1 MKNTA
6 EMNNVI
12 KEIEDKKIVAI
23 VRGVE
28 DADLLPLVQAMYDG
42 GIRIVEVTYG
52 KKSDEETAKSIEMLA
67 QKFTGKMLV
76 GAGTVRTKKQV
87 RLTKKAGGTFIISPD
102 MNPKVIRATKRN
114 KMVSIP
120 GVLTPSE
127 ITTAVRN
134 GADFVKLFP
143 ITSMGPE
150 YVKAIKAPLSDI
162 KMLAVGGVDETN
174 MKDYLKVGISGFGI
188 GSNIVNKKLI
198 ESKDFAGITEL
209 SKQFLEALNS

>member
-1 MKNTA
+1 MKNTV
-6 EMNNVI
+6 EMNRVI

-28 DADLLPLVQAMYDG
+28 HDDLLPLVQAMYDG
-42 GIRIVEVTYG
+42 GIRLVEVTYG

-67 QKFTGKMLV
+67 KMFAGKMLV

-102 MNPKVIRATKRN
+102 MNPNVIRATKRN

-127 ITTAVRN
+127 ITKAVRT

-143 ITSMGPE
+143 VTSMGPE

-198 ESKDFAGITEL
+198 ENKDFAAITEL
-209 SKQFLEALNS
+209 SKQFVEALNS

>member
-1 MKNTA
+1 MKNTV
-6 EMNNVI
+6 EMMQVI
-12 KEIEDKKIVAI
+12 REIEDKKIVAI
-23 VRGVE
+23 VRGVD
-28 DADLLPLVQAMYDG
+28 DADLMPLVQAMYDG
-42 GIRIVEVTYG
+42 GVRIVEVTYG
-52 KKSDEETAKSIEMLA
+52 KKSDEETADSIKKLA
-67 QKFTGKMLV
+67 KTFEGKMLV

-87 RLTKKAGGTFIISPD
+87 KLTKKAGGTFIISPD
-102 MNPKVIRATKRN
+102 MNPRVIRATKRN

-143 ITSMGPE
+143 ITSMGSE
-150 YVKAIKAPLSDI
+150 YVKAIKAPLADI

-174 MKDYLKVGISGFGI
+174 IKDYLNVGVSGFGI

-198 ESKDFAGITEL
+198 ENKDFAAITEL
-209 SKQFLEALNS
+209 SKQFVECL

>member
-1 MKNTA
+1 MKNTV
-6 EMNNVI
+6 EMNRVI

-28 DADLLPLVQAMYDG
+28 HEDLLPLVQAMYDG
-42 GIRIVEVTYG
+42 GIRLVEVTYG

-67 QKFTGKMLV
+67 KTFAGKMLV
-76 GAGTVRTKKQV
+76 GAGTVRNKKQV

-102 MNPKVIRATKRN
+102 MNPNVIRATKRN

-127 ITTAVRN
+127 ITKAVRC

-143 ITSMGPE
+143 VTSMGPE

-198 ESKDFAGITEL
+198 ENKDFAAITEL
-209 SKQFLEALNS
+209 SKQFVECLQ